1 MIKKN
6 IILTGGAGFIGSHW
20 VKLLLKN
27 NYNVLVFD
35 CKKIDTFKIR
45 NQKNVSYYQID
56 ITKETSIKNIFN
68 KLKNKK
74 IYAIINNAAI
84 DSVPKK
90 IKKDNHLPETRK
102 WKYEL
107 DVSLT
112 GSYLMTKYFGE
123 KIKKQKKGKILY
135 MGSDLSVV
143 SPNQEIYKSFGNFL
157 KPVTYSVVKH
167 GMLGLTRYF
176 ATLYS
181 KYNVQV
187 NMLSPG
193 PIKNKH
199 TKKFIKAVSEKI
211 PVGRLGN
218 LHDLDST
225 LIYLLDENNN
235 FITGQNIIVDGGRTI
250 V

>member
-20 VKLLLKN
+20 VRLLVKN
-27 NYNVLVFD
+27 NYNILVFD
-35 CKKIDTFKIR
+35 CKKSNNFKIK
-45 NQKNVSYYQID
+45 NKNVKYFQID
-56 ITKETSIKNIFN
+56 ITNEQSIKNIFY

-74 IYAIINNAAI
+74 IYALINNAAI

-90 IKKDNHLPETRK
+90 TKKNNHLPDTIQ

-135 MGSDLSVV
+135 MGSDLSIVA
-143 SPNQEIYKSFGNFL
+143 PNQDVYKSFGNFL

-167 GMLGLTRYF
+167 GVLGLTRYF
-176 ATLYS
+176 ASLYS
-181 KYNVQV
+181 KFNIQV

-199 TKKFIKAVSEKI
+199 KKKFVKAVSEKI
-211 PVGRLGN
+211 PMGRMGDLE
-218 LHDLDST
+218 DLDHT
-225 LIYLLDENNN
+225 LLYLLNEKNN
-235 FITGQNIIVDGGRTI
+235 FITGQNIVVDGGRTLI
-250 V
+250 

>member
-20 VKLLLKN
+20 VKLLIKN
-27 NYNVLVFD
+27 NYNILVFD
-35 CKKIDTFKIR
+35 CKKSNKFKIK
-45 NQKNVSYYQID
+45 NKNVTYHQID
-56 ITKETSIKNIFN
+56 ITNEISIKNIFY

-74 IYAIINNAAI
+74 IYALINNAAI
-84 DSVPKK
+84 DSVPKTT
-90 IKKDNHLPETRK
+90 KKNNHLPETTQ

-135 MGSDLSVV
+135 MGSDLSIVA
-143 SPNQEIYKSFGNFL
+143 PNQEVYKSFGNFL

-167 GMLGLTRYF
+167 GILGLTRYF
-176 ATLYS
+176 ASLYS
-181 KYNVQV
+181 KYNIQV

-199 TKKFIKAVSEKI
+199 KKKFVKAVSEKI
-211 PVGRLGN
+211 PMGRMGDLE
-218 LHDLDST
+218 DLDQT
-225 LIYLLDENNN
+225 LLYLLSEKNN
-235 FITGQNIIVDGGRTI
+235 FITGQNIVVDGGRTLI
-250 V
+250 